1 MTGRAR
7 PAGADDRELLAELR
21 QLWTDADPV
30 PPSLAGRVRFAV
42 RLANLEAELTSLP
55 VLLEAVSA
63 RGEGASRVLTFERDG
78 FAVLVNLT
86 AAGTGTVRVDGWL
99 APPAAHDVE
108 LLTTAGPRTTRC
120 DGEGRFVIEDAR
132 PGPARLAVRPA
143 GTGPP
148 VTTPVIEL

>member
-1 MTGRAR
+1 MTGRPR
-7 PAGADDRELLAELR
+7 TAGADDRALLAELR

-30 PPSLAGRVRFAV
+30 PPSLAGRVCFAV
-42 RLANLEAELTSLP
+42 RLANLEAELTAMP
-55 VLLEAVSA
+55 VLFEAGSA
-63 RGEGASRVLTFERDG
+63 RGDGTSRVLTFERDG
-78 FAVLVNLT
+78 FAVLVNVT
-86 AAGTGTVRVDGWL
+86 AGAAGTVRVDGWL

-108 LLTTAGPRTTRC
+108 LLTTAGPRTARC

-143 GTGPP
+143 GAGRP